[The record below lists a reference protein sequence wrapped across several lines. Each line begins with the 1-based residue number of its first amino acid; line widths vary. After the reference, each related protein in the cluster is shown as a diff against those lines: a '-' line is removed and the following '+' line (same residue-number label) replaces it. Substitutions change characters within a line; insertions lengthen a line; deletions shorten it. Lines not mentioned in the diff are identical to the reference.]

1 MKIMMSAGEVS
12 GDLHGERLARA
23 IREQA
28 PDTELIGFGGARMER
43 AGVKLFRNFADYNVM
58 GVWEVI
64 KNLRR
69 ILKLLDDL
77 TAYME
82 KERPDLLVLIDYPD
96 FNWRLAK
103 RAKKLGIPVFS
114 YIPPSAW
121 AWRKGRAKKCA
132 ALADTFVAIFPHELP
147 VASSGSVS
155 VSSAFTSESP
165 SGSTQE
171 TRTSAPARPLLTS
184 TTRSAIVSPA
194 FRLSVCGSSRALIF
208 APQSCTRGSATR
220 LPSTRSAPVS
230 RRIASSSPSSA
241 SSFTVIGKTSVVV
254 NGSSPAAAA
263 AFTSPQI
270 CRWLR
275 VKPSGRSPESV
286 TSAGRI
292 SSTGTVFS
300 AVPALAISTA

>member
-1 MKIMMSAGEVS
+1 MFSCGLSARTCSVTTRVAASSPAASMCREKTAAPFSCRISGSASVS
-12 GDLHGERLARA
+12 SSASTGSAS
-23 IREQA
+23 A
-28 PDTELIGFGGARMER
+28 PRPSSASGGSA
-43 AGVKLFRNFADYNVM
+43 
-58 GVWEVI
+58 
-64 KNLRR
+64 
-69 ILKLLDDL
+69 
-77 TAYME
+77 
-82 KERPDLLVLIDYPD
+82 
-96 FNWRLAK
+96 
-103 RAKKLGIPVFS
+103 FS
-114 YIPPSAW
+114 AS
-121 AWRKGRAKKCA
+121 
-132 ALADTFVAIFPHELP
+132 LP

-230 RRIASSSPSSA
+230 RRMASSSPSSA

-263 AFTSPQI
+263 AFTSPRI

>member
-1 MKIMMSAGEVS
+1 MFSCGSSARTCSVTTRVAASSPAASMCREKTAAPLSCRISGSASVSSSASTGSASAPRPSSVS
-12 GDLHGERLARA
+12 GGSA
-23 IREQA
+23 
-28 PDTELIGFGGARMER
+28 
-43 AGVKLFRNFADYNVM
+43 
-58 GVWEVI
+58 
-64 KNLRR
+64 
-69 ILKLLDDL
+69 
-77 TAYME
+77 
-82 KERPDLLVLIDYPD
+82 
-96 FNWRLAK
+96 
-103 RAKKLGIPVFS
+103 FS
-114 YIPPSAW
+114 AS
-121 AWRKGRAKKCA
+121 
-132 ALADTFVAIFPHELP
+132 LP
-147 VASSGSVS
+147 VASSGSVSVSGS

-230 RRIASSSPSSA
+230 RRMASSSPSSA

-254 NGSSPAAAA
+254 NGSSPAAAD
-263 AFTSPQI
+263 AFTSPRI